1 MTWEISPPALTNENR
16 LWTVRYI
23 VGGEPLFFQSKTEL
37 VPAVEGVIS
46 ALLTQSLARNE
57 PLAVHEPVDAKFA
70 KNMVAATALLKSYW
84 GSKGSAP
91 VLETINRPSQ
101 KRSSGVFFTGGVD
114 SLYTLKRNL
123 EKIDYLVNIRGF
135 DIKLADEDRITKASE
150 NIKNVASLLGKD
162 VIFVD
167 TNLRTHKLFRT
178 LPWEKVFV
186 AALAAVGHMLKSKLE
201 RIYVAG
207 GYLSPP
213 AGSTKELDV
222 LWSSSELEIINE
234 GDPKRQE
241 KIDDLIDWAPMQK
254 SVSVCWEHRS
264 QDLNC
269 GRCEKCIRTQLGIHI
284 AGGELNNYAAFPKTN
299 IVRSI
304 WQLGFIYPKLHGTWW
319 DMHQQTNDPAIR
331 RAISWTIRRTQ
342 LFSKLA
348 RVGLSPSRI
357 KRAVMRR

>member
-1 MTWEISPPALTNENR
+1 MH
-16 LWTVRYI
+16 YI

-37 VPAVEGVIS
+37 VPAVEGIIS
-46 ALLTQSLARNE
+46 ALLTQSLAQNE
-57 PLAVHEPVDAKFA
+57 PLAVHEAVDSKFA
-70 KNMVAATALLKSYW
+70 ENMVAATALLKSYW
-84 GSKGSAP
+84 GSKGPAP
-91 VLETINRPSQ
+91 VLKTIDRPSQ
-101 KRSSGVFFTGGVD
+101 KRSNGVFFTGGVD

-123 EKIDYLVNIRGF
+123 KKIDYLVNIRGF
-135 DIKLADEDRITKASE
+135 DIKLEDKDRITKSSE
-150 NIKNVASLLGKD
+150 NIKDVADLLGKD
-162 VIFVD
+162 LIFVD

-201 RIYVAG
+201 RLYVAG

-254 SVSVCWEHRS
+254 FVSVCWEHRS

-269 GRCEKCIRTQLGIHI
+269 GKCEKCVRTQLGIYI
-284 AGGELNNYAAFPKTN
+284 AGGEQSNFHAFPDADITN
-299 IVRSI
+299 SI
-304 WQLGFIYPKLHGTWW
+304 WRLGYINPNIQETWW
-319 DMHQQTNDPAIR
+319 DMYRQVKDPAIR

-357 KRAVMRR
+357 KKAVTRR